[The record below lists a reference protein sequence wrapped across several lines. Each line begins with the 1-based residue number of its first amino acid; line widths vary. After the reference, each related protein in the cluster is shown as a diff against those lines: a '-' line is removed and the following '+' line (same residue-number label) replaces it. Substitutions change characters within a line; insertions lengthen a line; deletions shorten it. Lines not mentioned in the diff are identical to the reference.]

1 MATYYI
7 FEILQARS
15 WPKIAPQKLNISGP
29 YFNLPS
35 SIANILLQ
43 TLNTIYDFSLD
54 LCPSQLLQDS
64 VCYYLYGW
72 NPTHLKDIFLLLW
85 RQLTFRARHHSWIRR
100 LVQCKDKI
108 YGEIQLKQIH
118 ITPPSQWPPSIKC
131 EHLPYNLVRI
141 ANKKWKYHWDGLI
154 NTLHKNIFKN
164 DHLQQSTH
172 LQSDTETSCHK
183 VYQIYAHHFTV
194 FLNLK
199 SDCTL
204 NSLEPT

>member
-1 MATYYI
+1 MTFHWTCVQLSFSNIVYVFICTDETLPTWRIFFCCCGGNWLSEPATTAGSGGWCN
-7 FEILQARS
+7 ART
-15 WPKIAPQKLNISGP
+15 K
-29 YFNLPS
+29 Y
-35 SIANILLQ
+35 
-43 TLNTIYDFSLD
+43 T
-54 LCPSQLLQDS
+54 
-64 VCYYLYGW
+64 
-72 NPTHLKDIFLLLW
+72 
-85 RQLTFRARHHSWIRR
+85 
-100 LVQCKDKI
+100 
-108 YGEIQLKQIH
+108 IQLKQIH

-141 ANKKWKYHWDGLI
+141 ANKMWKYHWDGLI
-154 NTLHKNIFKN
+154 NTLNKNIFKN

-172 LQSDTETSCHK
+172 LQSDTETSCHN